1 MAAPAAQQPA
11 AAVPEPGL
19 PITDTTVQT
28 ACAPCHTAD
37 DKGVMSRI
45 SFRRNTPEGW
55 EATIRRMVALNG
67 LQIEPATA
75 RHVLRYLS
83 DQLGLAPEEV
93 QPAAFEVER
102 RMIDFTYTAS
112 RDTEKVCSACHSMG
126 RVLLQRRTKEDWQM
140 LIDMHRG
147 WYPLVDFQAFR
158 RTGPMQRDP
167 SADGRPPDNRHPVEK
182 ALEHLTAT
190 FPLQTPEWASWSATM
205 RPPKLEGTWAISAH
219 ETGKGPIYGVMRIA
233 QGPSENEFT
242 TELSFTYARTN
253 ESVTRTGRANVYT
266 GFQWRGRST
275 VGSDDG
281 TSLREVMAVDRE
293 WQSMEGRWYTG
304 GYDELG
310 IDVQLRRVSGSP
322 VILGASR
329 TGLRAGVTGQE
340 IRLFGANLP
349 ALTARDVDFG
359 PGITVAQVA
368 EPTARSVVLT
378 VNVAQDAAIGPRD
391 VVIGGAVKPAAVATY
406 DRIDYITVGP
416 EWAMARLGGVKFPKG
431 LARFEAIGFHN
442 GRDGRANT
450 GDDVKID
457 FVDATWSLEEY
468 SAVLNDEDLTYVGAI
483 DESTGV
489 FTPNAEGPN
498 PARRGNANNVGDVWV
513 VASYTPDGAKRALR
527 ARAHL
532 LVTVPLYMRWGTEAQ
547 TLQ

>member
-1 MAAPAAQQPA
+1 
-11 AAVPEPGL
+11 
-19 PITDTTVQT
+19 
-28 ACAPCHTAD
+28 
-37 DKGVMSRI
+37 
-45 SFRRNTPEGW
+45 
-55 EATIRRMVALNG
+55 
-67 LQIEPATA
+67 
-75 RHVLRYLS
+75 
-83 DQLGLAPEEV
+83 
-93 QPAAFEVER
+93 
-102 RMIDFTYTAS
+102 
-112 RDTEKVCSACHSMG
+112 
-126 RVLLQRRTKEDWQM
+126 
-140 LIDMHRG
+140 
-147 WYPLVDFQAFR
+147 
-158 RTGPMQRDP
+158 
-167 SADGRPPDNRHPVEK
+167 
-182 ALEHLTAT
+182 
-190 FPLQTPEWASWSATM
+190 
-205 RPPKLEGTWAISAH
+205 
-219 ETGKGPIYGVMRIA
+219 
-233 QGPSENEFT
+233 
-242 TELSFTYARTN
+242 
-253 ESVTRTGRANVYT
+253 
-266 GFQWRGRST
+266 
-275 VGSDDG
+275 
-281 TSLREVMAVDRE
+281 
-293 WQSMEGRWYTG
+293 
-304 GYDELG
+304 
-310 IDVQLRRVSGSP
+310 
-322 VILGASR
+322 
-329 TGLRAGVTGQE
+329 VTGQE

>member
-1 MAAPAAQQPA
+1 MAAPAAQQPVA
-11 AAVPEPGL
+11 GVPEPGI

-28 ACAPCHTAD
+28 ACAPCHQAD
-37 DKGVMSRI
+37 DTGVMSRI

-93 QPAAFEVER
+93 KPAAFEVER

-112 RDTEKVCSACHSMG
+112 RETEKVCSACHSMG
-126 RVLLQRRTKEDWQM
+126 RVLLQRRTKDDWQM

-158 RTGPMQRDP
+158 RTGPMQREPD
-167 SADGRPPDNRHPVEK
+167 ADGRLPDNRHPVEK

-205 RPPKLEGTWAISAH
+205 RPPKLEGTWAISGH
-219 ETGKGPIYGVMRIA
+219 ETGTGPIYGVMRIA

-253 ESVTRTGRANVYT
+253 QTVTRQGRANVYT